1 MHENDICDNRN
12 FWKVVKPLLSDK
24 ITSNEKN
31 KTKTKT
37 KKKTIVHMG
46 KIIL

>member
-37 KKKTIVHMG
+37 KKKKIVHMG
-46 KIIL
+46 KITL

>member
-31 KTKTKT
+31 KKKNQKKT
-37 KKKTIVHMG
+37 KKKQ
-46 KIIL
+46 